1 MGRTPAEPWPERVQR
16 AHATLV
22 RAGHI
27 EPIVSVSTPEGRHH
41 AGDPD
46 LPGEIGSVTKVLTA
60 TLLAQMAAAGDV
72 RLADRVPDL
81 LPAGTTLA
89 AGVER
94 ITLEHLASHRS
105 GLPRLPPGVMGR
117 GVFRHAHVDPYAGID
132 ADRLIG
138 SLAITRV
145 RGTPGEAPVRYSSRS
160 GTGADPCPA
169 RSPRP
174 CVRAVPAVGCG
185 SGSTGSC
192 SATATC

>member
-60 TLLAQMAAAGDV
+60 TLLAQMVAAGDV

-94 ITLEHLASHRS
+94 ITEARPLTIRS
-105 GLPRLPPGVMGR
+105 PPM
-117 GVFRHAHVDPYAGID
+117 APAG
-132 ADRLIG
+132 AARRAR
-138 SLAITRV
+138 S
-145 RGTPGEAPVRYSSRS
+145 RYSVGAPMLTIQPIPNRS
-160 GTGADPCPA
+160 TN
-169 RSPRP
+169 
-174 CVRAVPAVGCG
+174 
-185 SGSTGSC
+185 
-192 SATATC
+192 